1 MRSSEAL
8 TVIGAGPAGLTAAIL
23 GCRAGRKV
31 TVYERRQDVGGRF
44 HGDFQGLENW
54 STDGDALDE
63 IRALGIEPTFP
74 AIPFKEQVCFGPDG
88 REHVFRSS
96 SRPFYYLVRRGPGPD
111 TLDSSLKEQ
120 ALAAGAEIRF
130 GETLPRPPAGSV
142 VAWGP
147 RRADALAVGYLFE
160 TDLPDSAF
168 AILDDRLAPRGYAY
182 LLVQGGRATLA
193 TCLWR
198 DYHNEANY
206 LERTLDFFQRK
217 VGFTMRETRRFGSAV
232 STHLSPPATSNHVF
246 WAGEASGAQDA
257 LWGFGIR
264 YALRSGKLAASLD
277 PQTDPRSYRRRW
289 EKLIGQPLRASFV
302 NRYFYERAGQA
313 GYRGLLWCLSHSRRP
328 YRLLGRLYTPAW
340 WQRALFPL
348 VYRSFAQRKTSA
360 KAQCCCAWC
369 AEQQAA
375 P

>member
-1 MRSSEAL
+1 MQSAEPL

-23 GCRAGRKV
+23 GRRAGRRV
-31 TVYERRQDVGGRF
+31 VVYERRKDVGGRF

-54 STDGDALDE
+54 STERDVLDE
-63 IRALGIEPTFP
+63 IRSLGIAITFPTFP
-74 AIPFKEQVCFGPDG
+74 FKELVCFGPDG
-88 REHVFRSS
+88 RERVFRSPS
-96 SRPFYYLVRRGPGPD
+96 ARPFYYLVRRGSGPD
-111 TLDSSLKEQ
+111 TLDSALKQQ

-130 GETLPRPPAGSV
+130 GESLPRPPAGSV

-147 RRADALAVGYLFE
+147 RRADAIAVGYLFE

-168 AILDDRLAPRGYAY
+168 ALLDDRLAPRGYAY

-198 DYHNEANY
+198 DYHNEAAY
-206 LERTLDFFQRK
+206 LEKTLDFFQRK

-232 STHLSPPATSNHVF
+232 STHLSPPAGSQHLV

-264 YALRSGKLAASLD
+264 YALRSGQLAAAGPD
-277 PQTDPRSYRRRW
+277 PASTRRLW
-289 EKLIGQPLRASFV
+289 EQWIGGPLRASFV
-302 NRYFYERAGQA
+302 NRFFYERGGQA
-313 GYRGLLWCLSHSRRP
+313 GYRALLWWLSHSQDP
-328 YRLLGRLYTPAW
+328 GRLLGRLYTPAW
-340 WQRALFPL
+340 WQRVLFPL
-348 VYRSFAQRKTSA
+348 VYRSFAQQKTSA

-369 AEQQAA
+369 TEQAQT
-375 P
+375 

>member
-23 GCRAGRKV
+23 ACRAGRKV

-54 STDGDALDE
+54 STDRDVLDE
-63 IRALGIEPTFP
+63 IKALGIEPTFP
-74 AIPFKEQVCFGPDG
+74 AFPFSKQVCFGPDG
-88 REHVFRSS
+88 REHVLRSP

-111 TLDSSLKEQ
+111 TLDTALKQQ
-120 ALAAGAEIRF
+120 ALDAGAEIRF
-130 GETLPRPPAGSV
+130 GETLARPPAGSV
-142 VAWGP
+142 IAWGP

-160 TDLPDSAF
+160 TDLSDGAF
-168 AILDDRLAPRGYAY
+168 VIFGDRLAPQGYAY

-198 DYHNEANY
+198 DYHNEATY
-206 LERTLDFFQRK
+206 LERTLDFFQRRL
-217 VGFTMRETRRFGSAV
+217 GFAMHEPRRFGSAV
-232 STHLSPPATSNHVF
+232 STHLSPPASSNHVF

-277 PQTDPRSYRRRW
+277 AESDPRSHRRLW
-289 EKLIGQPLRASFV
+289 EELIGRPLRASFV
-302 NRYFYERAGQA
+302 NRYLYERAGQA
-313 GYRGLLWCLSHSRRP
+313 GYRGLLWCLSHSRNP
-328 YRLLGRLYTPAW
+328 GRLLGRVYRPAW
-340 WQRALFPL
+340 WQRAVFPL
-348 VYRSFAQRKTSA
+348 VYRSFAQHKTSV

-369 AEQQAA
+369 AEQQA
-375 P
+375 PS

>member
-23 GCRAGRKV
+23 GRRAGRKV
-31 TVYERRQDVGGRF
+31 TVYERRKDVGGRF

-54 STDGDALDE
+54 STERDVLDE
-63 IRALGIEPTFP
+63 IRALGIEITFP
-74 AIPFKEQVCFGPDG
+74 AIPFRELTCFGPDG
-88 REHVFRSS
+88 RGHVFRSPS

-111 TLDSSLKEQ
+111 TLDTALKQQ

-130 GETLPRPPAGSV
+130 GESLPRPPAGSV

-168 AILDDRLAPRGYAY
+168 ALLDDRLAPRGYAY
-182 LLVQGGRATLA
+182 LLVQGGRGTLA

-198 DYHNEANY
+198 DYHNEAAY
-206 LERTLDFFQRK
+206 LQRTLDFFQRK
-217 VGFTMRETRRFGSAV
+217 VGFAMRETRRFGSAV
-232 STHLSPPATSNHVF
+232 STHLSPPAGSHHVV

-264 YALRSGKLAASLD
+264 YALRSGQLAAAGSD
-277 PQTDPRSYRRRW
+277 PASTRRLW
-289 EKLIGQPLRASFV
+289 EQWIGGPLRASFV
-302 NRYFYERAGQA
+302 NRFLYELGGQA
-313 GYRGLLWCLSHSRRP
+313 GYRALLWCLAHSRNP
-328 YRLLGRLYTPAW
+328 GRLLGRLYTPAW
-340 WQRALFPL
+340 WQRTLFPL
-348 VYRSFAQRKTSA
+348 VYRSFAQK
-360 KAQCCCAWC
+360 KANAVPQCCCAWC
-369 AEQQAA
+369 AEQQA
-375 P
+375 PT